1 MITVYVMESCADCAH
16 VKEQLKGNPHF
27 NIVDIGQH
35 VRSLKSFLHLRD
47 TRTEFTTIK
56 ARGAIGIP
64 CFVQED
70 GKITFEL
77 DNIHIEETSGSI
89 ACSINSTAS
98 SIDGTASSID
108 GATCNID
115 GATSNI
121 DGAASSI
128 DGAASSINDTASS
141 IDGAACSIDGT
152 GC

>member
-47 TRTEFTTIK
+47 SHAEFTTIK

-77 DNIHIEETSGSI
+77 DDIHIDETSGST
-89 ACSINSTAS
+89 ASSINGATC

-108 GATCNID
+108 GAAC
-115 GATSNI
+115 NI

-128 DGAASSINDTASS
+128 DGATSS
-141 IDGAACSIDGT
+141 IDGTACSIDGT
-152 GC
+152 ACSIDGVTSSIDGTGC

>member
-77 DNIHIEETSGSI
+77 DDIHMEETSGST
-89 ACSINSTAS
+89 ACSIN
-98 SIDGTASSID
+98 
-108 GATCNID
+108 GAT
-115 GATSNI
+115 
-121 DGAASSI
+121 
-128 DGAASSINDTASS
+128 SS
-141 IDGAACSIDGT
+141 IDGAACSIDGAACNIDGAACSIDGATCNIDGTACCIDGT

>member
-1 MITVYVMESCADCAH
+1 MITVYVMESCADCAQ

-47 TRTEFTTIK
+47 SHAEFTTIK

-77 DNIHIEETSGSI
+77 DNIHIEETSGGT
-89 ACSINSTAS
+89 ACSINGAACSIDGAAC
-98 SIDGTASSID
+98 SIDGTTCNID

-115 GATSNI
+115 GAACCI
-121 DGAASSI
+121 DGTTC
-128 DGAASSINDTASS
+128 N

>member
-77 DNIHIEETSGSI
+77 DDIHIEETSGST
-89 ACSINSTAS
+89 ACSINGATSSIDGAACSIDGATS
-98 SIDGTASSID
+98 SIDGTACSIDGAACSID

-115 GATSNI
+115 GA
-121 DGAASSI
+121 
-128 DGAASSINDTASS
+128 
-141 IDGAACSIDGT
+141 ACNIDGT

>member
-1 MITVYVMESCADCAH
+1 MITVYVMESCADCAQ

-47 TRTEFTTIK
+47 SHTEFTTIK

-77 DNIHIEETSGSI
+77 DNIHIEETSGGT
-89 ACSINSTAS
+89 AC
-98 SIDGTASSID
+98 SIDGTASSIN
-108 GATCNID
+108 GTASSIN
-115 GATSNI
+115 
-121 DGAASSI
+121 GAASSI
-128 DGAASSINDTASS
+128 DGAACS

>member
-47 TRTEFTTIK
+47 SHAEFTTIK

-77 DNIHIEETSGSI
+77 DNIHIEETSGGT
-89 ACSINSTAS
+89 ACSINGAACSIDGAAC
-98 SIDGTASSID
+98 SIDGTTCNID

-115 GATSNI
+115 GAACCI
-121 DGAASSI
+121 DGTTC
-128 DGAASSINDTASS
+128 N

>member
-47 TRTEFTTIK
+47 THTEFTTIK

-77 DNIHIEETSGSI
+77 DDIHMEETSGST
-89 ACSINSTAS
+89 ACSIN
-98 SIDGTASSID
+98 GTASSID
-108 GATCNID
+108 GAAC
-115 GATSNI
+115 NI

-128 DGAASSINDTASS
+128 DGATSS
-141 IDGAACSIDGT
+141 IDGTACSIDGTACSIDGTACSIDGT

>member
-47 TRTEFTTIK
+47 SHTEFTTIK

-77 DNIHIEETSGSI
+77 DNIHIEETSGST
-89 ACSINSTAS
+89 ACSIN
-98 SIDGTASSID
+98 GTASSIN
-108 GATCNID
+108 GAT
-115 GATSNI
+115 
-121 DGAASSI
+121 
-128 DGAASSINDTASS
+128 SS

-152 GC
+152 ACNRDGAACSIDGTGC

>member
-1 MITVYVMESCADCAH
+1 MITVYVMESCADCAQ

-47 TRTEFTTIK
+47 SRTEFTTIK

-77 DNIHIEETSGSI
+77 DDIHMKETS
-89 ACSINSTAS
+89 
-98 SIDGTASSID
+98 
-108 GATCNID
+108 
-115 GATSNI
+115 

-128 DGAASSINDTASS
+128 DGAACSIDGATSSIDGATSSINGTASS

>member
-77 DNIHIEETSGSI
+77 NDIHMEETSG
-89 ACSINSTAS
+89 STAS
-98 SIDGTASSID
+98 SIDG
-108 GATCNID
+108 
-115 GATSNI
+115 
-121 DGAASSI
+121 AANSI
-128 DGAASSINDTASS
+128 DGAACSIDEAACSIDGTACSIDGVTSS

>member
-1 MITVYVMESCADCAH
+1 MITVYVMESCADCAQ

-47 TRTEFTTIK
+47 SHTEFTTIK

-77 DNIHIEETSGSI
+77 DDIHIEETSGGT
-89 ACSINSTAS
+89 AC
-98 SIDGTASSID
+98 SIDGTASSIN
-108 GATCNID
+108 GTASSIN
-115 GATSNI
+115 
-121 DGAASSI
+121 GAASSI
-128 DGAASSINDTASS
+128 DGAACN

>member
-1 MITVYVMESCADCAH
+1 MITVYVMESCADCAQ

-47 TRTEFTTIK
+47 SHAEFTTIK

-77 DNIHIEETSGSI
+77 DDIHIEETSGS
-89 ACSINSTAS
+89 
-98 SIDGTASSID
+98 TASSID
-108 GATCNID
+108 GATSSID
-115 GATSNI
+115 GATSSINGTASSI
-121 DGAASSI
+121 NGAASSI
-128 DGAASSINDTASS
+128 DGAACN
-141 IDGAACSIDGT
+141 IDGT

>member
-47 TRTEFTTIK
+47 SHAEFTTIK

-77 DNIHIEETSGSI
+77 NDIHMEETSGGATS
-89 ACSINSTAS
+89 SIN
-98 SIDGTASSID
+98 GTASSID
-108 GATCNID
+108 EAACNID
-115 GATSNI
+115 GAACSIN
-121 DGAASSI
+121 GAACSI
-128 DGAASSINDTASS
+128 DGTACCIDGTTCCIDGTTCN

>member
-47 TRTEFTTIK
+47 SHAEFTTIK
-56 ARGAIGIP
+56 ACGAIGIP

-77 DNIHIEETSGSI
+77 DDIHMEETS
-89 ACSINSTAS
+89 
-98 SIDGTASSID
+98 
-108 GATCNID
+108 
-115 GATSNI
+115 

-128 DGAASSINDTASS
+128 DGAASSI
-141 IDGAACSIDGT
+141 DGAACSIDGAT
-152 GC
+152 

>member
-77 DNIHIEETSGSI
+77 NDIHMEETSS
-89 ACSINSTAS
+89 STAC
-98 SIDGTASSID
+98 SID
-108 GATCNID
+108 GATC
-115 GATSNI
+115 SI

-128 DGAASSINDTASS
+128 DGAACN
-141 IDGAACSIDGT
+141 IDGT

>member
-47 TRTEFTTIK
+47 SHTEFTTIK

-77 DNIHIEETSGSI
+77 DDIHMKETSG
-89 ACSINSTAS
+89 STAS
-98 SIDGTASSID
+98 SINGTASNIN
-108 GATCNID
+108 GA
-115 GATSNI
+115 
-121 DGAASSI
+121 
-128 DGAASSINDTASS
+128 ASS

-152 GC
+152 ACSIDGAANSIDGAACNIDGTGC

>member
-47 TRTEFTTIK
+47 SHTEFTTIK

-77 DNIHIEETSGSI
+77 DNIHIEETSGGT
-89 ACSINSTAS
+89 ACSIN
-98 SIDGTASSID
+98 
-108 GATCNID
+108 
-115 GATSNI
+115 
-121 DGAASSI
+121 GAAC
-128 DGAASSINDTASS
+128 S

>member
-47 TRTEFTTIK
+47 SHTEFTTIK

-77 DNIHIEETSGSI
+77 DDIHIEETSGS
-89 ACSINSTAS
+89 TAR
-98 SIDGTASSID
+98 SIDGTACSID
-108 GATCNID
+108 GATCSID
-115 GATSNI
+115 GAT
-121 DGAASSI
+121 
-128 DGAASSINDTASS
+128 SS
-141 IDGAACSIDGT
+141 IDGAACSIDGAT
-152 GC
+152 VTIRNKPT

>member
-47 TRTEFTTIK
+47 SHAEFTTIK

-77 DNIHIEETSGSI
+77 DDIHMKETSG
-89 ACSINSTAS
+89 STAS
-98 SIDGTASSID
+98 SINGTAS
-108 GATCNID
+108 NID

-128 DGAASSINDTASS
+128 NGTTCNIDGAAYNIDGVACSIDGTASS
-141 IDGAACSIDGT
+141 IDGAACCIDGT

>member
-77 DNIHIEETSGSI
+77 NDIHMEETSG
-89 ACSINSTAS
+89 STAS
-98 SIDGTASSID
+98 SIDGTACNIDGTANSID
-108 GATCNID
+108 GAT
-115 GATSNI
+115 
-121 DGAASSI
+121 
-128 DGAASSINDTASS
+128 SS
-141 IDGAACSIDGT
+141 IDGAACSIDGAT
-152 GC
+152 

>member
-77 DNIHIEETSGSI
+77 DDIHMEETSGST
-89 ACSINSTAS
+89 ACSIN
-98 SIDGTASSID
+98 GTASSID
-108 GATCNID
+108 GAAC
-115 GATSNI
+115 NI

-128 DGAASSINDTASS
+128 DGATSS
-141 IDGAACSIDGT
+141 IDGTACSIDGTACSIDGTACSIDGTACSIDGT